1 MLGEAS
7 YFPIPEVIG
16 VHLTGEL
23 PKIATATD
31 LALKIPPP
39 LPFAVSMIP
48 IPAPVTTPPM
58 MIPMTGSAITAVAGV
73 GTIEVNKLI
82 PTVPRIVFIKNV
94 FPILNHAINKIGM
107 LSSK

>member
-1 MLGEAS
+1 MAYSIRLKMVPSFPTDIPA
-7 YFPIPEVIG
+7 YFFAIQIPI
-16 VHLTGEL
+16 TS
-23 PKIATATD
+23 
-31 LALKIPPP
+31 IPPP

-58 MIPMTGSAITAVAGV
+58 MIPMTGSSITAVAGD

-82 PTVPRIVFIKNV
+82 PTVPRIVFIKKV